1 MDDNRGAPPTSLDDP
16 GVRAWLASAEAD
28 ADRRGRPEL
37 KELLRQFAR
46 LTAVLRAA
54 DWNHLAVADDD

>member
-1 MDDNRGAPPTSLDDP
+1 MDDPRNGTLPVLEDA

-37 KELLRQFAR
+37 KTPLRRFAR
-46 LTAVLRAA
+46 LTAALRAA
-54 DWNHLAVADDD
+54 DWNHLAHLDDD